1 MTSPWRSFPT
11 SAMPKPVSSNGDVQ
25 IRSTRS
31 GGLCTVTGEPM
42 VPRDRSQPRL
52 ANVSDAPAIA
62 ALHAESWRRFYR
74 GAYSDAFLDGDVLT
88 DRSAVWARRLRDA
101 LSDTCTI
108 VAEDDEKLLGFGH
121 VVFDA
126 DPTWGALLDNL
137 HVTYR
142 EQGAGIGSRL
152 LAELAAAVVERST
165 TSGLYLWVLEQ
176 NTAAQA
182 FYRARGGTV
191 VEQVPADPP
200 GGIPGRLN
208 GTPTKLRC
216 VWPEPAALLRYRR

>member
-1 MTSPWRSFPT
+1 M
-11 SAMPKPVSSNGDVQ
+11 
-25 IRSTRS
+25 
-31 GGLCTVTGEPM
+31 VTP
-42 VPRDRSQPRL
+42 DRSKLRL

-74 GAYSDAFLDGDVLT
+74 GAYSDAFLDGDVVA
-88 DRSAVWARRLRDA
+88 DRSAVWDRRLREA
-101 LSDTCTI
+101 AADTRTI

-121 VVFDA
+121 VVFDD

-142 EQGAGIGSRL
+142 EHGAGVGSRL

-182 FYRARGGTV
+182 FYRARGGAV
-191 VEQVPADPP
+191 VDQVPAEPP

-208 GTPTKLRC
+208 GTPAKLRC
-216 VWPEPAALLRYRR
+216 VWPEPVVLLRYRR